1 MSKLLRSGLTLL
13 GVGAVAAGGMF
24 FSKWG
29 PCGPSSIAGLVCL
42 LAAGICLMLGS
53 LFLVVGL
60 LKLAV
65 HKLREGTAS

>member
-13 GVGAVAAGGMF
+13 GVGVVAAGGIF

-29 PCGPSSIAGLVCL
+29 PCGPSSIVGLVCL
-42 LAAGICLMLGS
+42 LTAGICVMLGS

-60 LKLAV
+60 LKLALHRV
-65 HKLREGTAS
+65 REGMAS